1 MCVISQLRGMLFLP
15 AGALRAWVAV
25 WITACVRGGGGYRDS
40 SASTW
45 SWPSHYLRGRARARC
60 RNTRTHTQSY
70 AHRHFHQTTSLSL
83 CSTGHFYHHH
93 HCCCYCCWT
102 TAGYVWGK
110 QPDMKEQG
118 FKRRREI

>member
-15 AGALRAWVAV
+15 AGALRAWAAV

-60 RNTRTHTQSY
+60 RNTRTHSHMHTDTFTRQQACLCAPLATS
-70 AHRHFHQTTSLSL
+70 TT
-83 CSTGHFYHHH
+83 T
-93 HCCCYCCWT
+93 T
-102 TAGYVWGK
+102 TAAATAAGL
-110 QPDMKEQG
+110 QLDMCGENNLT
-118 FKRRREI
+118 